1 MKSFALLIAPLLVSL
16 NAFTAETEMKTFKDL
31 DFEVEVLSYHPEK
44 PKSYILIVPPTGG
57 TNYIDRSYATGL
69 SKRGHHVYVL
79 SRWTGDNEYNLELEI
94 HKRFYARSFR
104 AIGVVLSQI
113 PKNAKVGILGT
124 SVGGLHAS
132 IAASRYPEISS
143 AMIITAGAHIPS
155 IIAHS
160 DQEAMVNVWLERKKR
175 YGLKDK
181 SHYVDELNKV
191 IELEALNRLEIKTP
205 KKFGLVI
212 SSNDTT
218 VPTVNQ
224 ERLKSLWKP
233 EKVLYKDK
241 DHFWTIV
248 HTWLFDA
255 DFIYD
260 FFE

>member
-1 MKSFALLIAPLLVSL
+1 MKFFALLIASL
-16 NAFTAETEMKTFKDL
+16 MLSLDSLGSSFNEIKFKDQ
-31 DFEVEVLSYHPEK
+31 DFEVQVLSYRPEK
-44 PKSYILIVPPTGG
+44 PKSFILIVPPSGG
-57 TNYIDRSYATGL
+57 TNYIDRSYASGL
-69 SKRGHHVYVL
+69 RQRGHHVYVL
-79 SRWTGDNEYNLELEI
+79 SRWTGDDEYNLDLEI

-104 AIGVVLSQI
+104 AIGLVLSQI

-143 AMIITAGAHIPS
+143 AMIITAGAHISS

-160 DQEAMVNVWLERKKR
+160 DQEAMISAWLKRKKL
-175 YGLKDK
+175 YGFKDRFE
-181 SHYVDELNKV
+181 YEEALNKV
-191 IELEALNRLEIKTP
+191 IELEALDRAQIKTQ

-212 SSNDTT
+212 SSTDTT
-218 VPTVNQ
+218 VPTINQ

-233 EKVLYKDK
+233 EKVMYKNK

-248 HTWLFDA
+248 LTWLFDA